1 MEQRFLEQARH
12 YLFQYRDR
20 ISACAERLTGEQLW
34 WRPNAHSN
42 SIANLVL
49 HVCGNLSQWLLQGLG
64 GRDYQRRRAYEFAAR
79 ERRPRDELLAGLEE
93 VVTACADL
101 LSRLSAEDLRTRRM
115 VQGYDTDGLGIV
127 LHAVEHASYHT
138 GQIVLL
144 AKQLLPEGEA
154 PEFYPQHREE

>member
-1 MEQRFLEQARH
+1 MEQRFLEQART

-20 ISACAERLTGEQLW
+20 ISACAERLTAEQLW
-34 WRPNAHSN
+34 WRPNEHSN

-64 GRDYQRRRAYEFAAR
+64 GRSYERRRSDEFAAR
-79 ERRPRDELLAGLEE
+79 EGHSKRELLARLEE
-93 VVTACADL
+93 VVTAGAGV
-101 LSRLSAEDLRTRRM
+101 LSHLGAEDLRARRK
-115 VQGYDTDGLGIV
+115 VQGYDTDGIGIV

-138 GQIVLL
+138 GQVVLL

-154 PEFYPQHREE
+154 PEFYPQHRGE